1 MTRLREIKPEISKPS
16 KLIMKEE
23 ICYHPNISKL
33 EINKEEIIAFLDD
46 GRKTSIPINWFRE
59 WGHKNIKSEQLE
71 KYEIWGGKTLHFPVI
86 DAHVGV
92 EVFTE
97 GLKGICPDCH

>member
-1 MTRLREIKPEISKPS
+1 MTRLRVNQKEIKTTRFKIVQRES
-16 KLIMKEE
+16 
-23 ICYHPNISKL
+23 CQHPCILKL
-33 EINKEEIIAFLDD
+33 ETNKAETTAFLDD

-71 KYEIWGGKTLHFPVI
+71 KYEIWGGKILHFPII

>member
-1 MTRLREIKPEISKPS
+1 MARVKEQETLKEPKIIIS
-16 KLIMKEE
+16 KEE
-23 ICYHPNISKL
+23 ICYHPNLLNL
-33 EINKEEIIAFLDD
+33 EVDREELTAFLDD
-46 GRKTSIPINWFRE
+46 GRKTSIPINWFKK
-59 WGHKNIKSEQLE
+59 WGHKNIKPQQLE
-71 KYEIWGGKTLHFPVI
+71 KYEIWEGKTIYFPII